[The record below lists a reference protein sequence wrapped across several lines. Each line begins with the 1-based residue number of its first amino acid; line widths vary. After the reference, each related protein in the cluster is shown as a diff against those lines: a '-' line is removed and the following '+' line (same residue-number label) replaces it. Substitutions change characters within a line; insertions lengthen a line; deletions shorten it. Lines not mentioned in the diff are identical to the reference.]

1 MLVRSRTPDSRALGW
16 IATATALHA
25 IALASL
31 LVVPVRRARD
41 APVSAVAPPI
51 EIAITIDGEPSAA
64 RSPLDPAPT
73 VAAESGRPSAPS
85 AGIAARRSATSGL
98 SSGEPV
104 GAASTGEGP
113 PAEPSGA
120 PTAGAGVGV
129 VPIPLSSAQL
139 GLAGIGAQN
148 PFLPRAEEKVPTT
161 GPDHPA
167 ARALRGTGLAHDREI
182 GLGPE
187 GPVVRALEEATPASI
202 APLRGRALFVV
213 RSGGDGVVSGIEL
226 VDFEGGSGWLDA
238 GKIALANLRGK
249 KLVVPRGA
257 NGLSMQIEVRSEMKL
272 PNGQNAQVGVQRGD
286 FKMPE
291 LTVPD
296 PSNVGV
302 QPRRVV
308 HSRVVSTELL

>member
-1 MLVRSRTPDSRALGW
+1 LLIVPMRRSRD
-16 IATATALHA
+16 
-25 IALASL
+25 
-31 LVVPVRRARD
+31 D
-41 APVSAVAPPI
+41 APVNAVAPPI
-51 EIAITIDGEPSAA
+51 EIAITMDGESSAA
-64 RSPLDPAPT
+64 RSPLDTAPAP
-73 VAAESGRPSAPS
+73 AAESGRPSAPS
-85 AGIAARRSATSGL
+85 AGIVPRRSATSGV

-104 GAASTGEGP
+104 GAPSTGEAP

-120 PTAGAGVGV
+120 TAAGVGV
-129 VPIPLSSAQL
+129 VPIPFSSAQL
-139 GLAGIGAQN
+139 GLKGIGAQN
-148 PFLPRAEEKVPTT
+148 PFLPREEEKVPTT

-167 ARALRGTGLAHDREI
+167 ARALRGTGLAHDRDI

-187 GPVVRALEEATPASI
+187 GPVVRALSEATPASI
-202 APLRGRALFVV
+202 APLRGRALFLV

-226 VDFEGGSGWLDA
+226 VDFEGGSGWLDV

-272 PNGQNAQVGVQRGD
+272 PNGQNAPVFVQRGD
-286 FKMPE
+286 SNMPE